1 MTSPEDESGRTEAQ
15 KEWAAWA
22 AHGYRKMYMPRSMRL
37 FGLCVFLLV
46 ALMLLAVLWFATH

>member
-1 MTSPEDESGRTEAQ
+1 MTPPEDESGRTEAQ
-15 KEWAAWA
+15 QEWAAWA

-37 FGLCVFLLV
+37 FGLSVFLLV